1 MLEKISL
8 SIFSS
13 LEILLVAIYLAWT
26 IRILKATRTIDA
38 ETCKRSHLKW
48 LFLASIALITLTVIT
63 MVLEFLVSWGV
74 RASLV
79 GLMYSLKL
87 KIELAAFKHLE
98 SAAPDSAIIVG
109 VRRTD
114 GPIASMRQSVSTR
127 YTSFAWSPPLSLARP
142 RPEKMAKGKQVQG
155 VPADGQAERVDE
167 ENVASVHE
175 GTFGDKERDGPN
187 DFRVRYFSEVAL
199 EPEKT

>member
-1 MLEKISL
+1 MLDKISL

-13 LEILLVAIYLAWT
+13 LEILLAAIYLAGI
-26 IRILKATRTIDA
+26 IRILKATRTFGP
-38 ETCKRSHLKW
+38 ETCERSHLKW
-48 LFLASIALITLTVIT
+48 LFLACIALITITVIT
-63 MVLEFLVSWGV
+63 IVLEFLVSWGI

-109 VRRTD
+109 VRHTD
-114 GPIASMRQSVSTR
+114 GPIFSVRQSVSTR
-127 YTSFAWSPPLSLARP
+127 YNDFAFARP
-142 RPEKMAKGKQVQG
+142 RPEKMAKGKQAQR

-167 ENVASVHE
+167 ENIAAVHE
-175 GTFGDKERDGPN
+175 GTFGNTERNGLH
-187 DFRVRYFSEVAL
+187 DFQIRYFSEVAL

>member
-1 MLEKISL
+1 MLEKVSL

-13 LEILLVAIYLAWT
+13 LEILLAAIYIAWT
-26 IRILKATRTIDA
+26 VRILKATRTIDA

-48 LFLASIALITLTVIT
+48 LFLASIALIILTVIT
-63 MVLEFLVSWGV
+63 MVLEFLVSWGI

-98 SAAPDSAIIVG
+98 SAAPDSAIVLG
-109 VRRTD
+109 VRHKD
-114 GPIASMRQSVSTR
+114 GPIVSMRQSISTR
-127 YTSFAWSPPLSLARP
+127 YNGFAFARP
-142 RPEKMAKGKQVQG
+142 RPEKMAKGKQAQR

-167 ENVASVHE
+167 ENIASVHE
-175 GTFGDKERDGPN
+175 GTFGVTERNSLN
-187 DFRVRYFSEVAL
+187 DFRIMNFSEAAL
-199 EPEKT
+199 KPEKT

>member
-1 MLEKISL
+1 MLEKVSL

-13 LEILLVAIYLAWT
+13 LEILLAAIYLAWT
-26 IRILKATRTIDA
+26 VRILKATRTIDA
-38 ETCKRSHLKW
+38 EICKRSHLKW
-48 LFLASIALITLTVIT
+48 LLLASIALITLTVIT

-98 SAAPDSAIIVG
+98 SVAPNCAIIVG

-114 GPIASMRQSVSTR
+114 EPIASMRQSISTR
-127 YTSFAWSPPLSLARP
+127 YNGFAFARP
-142 RPEKMAKGKQVQG
+142 RPEKMAKGKQAQR
-155 VPADGQAERVDE
+155 VPADGQAGRVDE
-167 ENVASVHE
+167 ENIASVHE
-175 GTFGDKERDGPN
+175 GTFGDTERNGPN
-187 DFRVRYFSEVAL
+187 DFRIRYFSEVAL
-199 EPEKT
+199 EPEKA

>member
-1 MLEKISL
+1 MLDKISL

-13 LEILLVAIYLAWT
+13 LEILLAAIYLAGV
-26 IRILKATRTIDA
+26 IRILKATRTIGA
-38 ETCKRSHLKW
+38 ETCERSHLKW
-48 LFLASIALITLTVIT
+48 LFFACIALITVTVIT
-63 MVLEFLVSWGV
+63 IVLEYLVSWGV

-98 SAAPDSAIIVG
+98 SVAPNSAIIVG

-114 GPIASMRQSVSTR
+114 GPIASMRHSISTR
-127 YTSFAWSPPLSLARP
+127 YNSFAFARP
-142 RPEKMAKGKQVQG
+142 RPEKMAKGKQAQR

-167 ENVASVHE
+167 ENIAYVHE
-175 GTFGDKERDGPN
+175 GTFENTERSSLN
-187 DFRVRYFSEVAL
+187 DFQIRYFSEVAL
-199 EPEKT
+199 ESEKT

>member
-13 LEILLVAIYLAWT
+13 LEILLAAIYLAWA
-26 IRILKATRTIDA
+26 IRILKITRTIGA
-38 ETCKRSHLKW
+38 ETCERSHLKW
-48 LFLASIALITLTVIT
+48 LLLASIALITVTVIT
-63 MVLEFLVSWGV
+63 MALEFLVSWGV

-98 SAAPDSAIIVG
+98 SAAPDSAIIFG
-109 VRRTD
+109 IERTG
-114 GPIASMRQSVSTR
+114 GPTTSMRQSISTR
-127 YTSFAWSPPLSLARP
+127 YSNFAWPPRLSLAKP
-142 RPEKMAKGKQVQG
+142 RPEEMKKGKEAQR
-155 VPADGQAERVDE
+155 VPADGQTKRCDE
-167 ENVASVHE
+167 ENVASRHE
-175 GTFGDKERDGPN
+175 GHFGDRERNSPN
-187 DFRVRYFSEVAL
+187 DFQIRYFSEVAL